1 MVKNACRSHAVGQTF
16 SCRSRPT
23 IQLSD
28 RSRAAQPPADRLDPV
43 AVSRRPT
50 GRKPDRRH
58 HDSRQRNHLAGLAKH
73 SRDGVEAVPREVS
86 ADDHGRGPDRRPE
99 HVPEQKGSIRHPSH
113 TCDPRDQ
120 RPQQPDPTPDEHR
133 RTAPSLDRGFRLR
146 PPILANPQANS
157 AVAQPRAKSPP
168 EFVTDRISCD
178 GGDERSRNHD
188 READVALRGGEPA
201 NEQGR
206 LPGKYKADERCRLR
220 RCQRRDDQ
228 VQPWRRQSGQ
238 AVDQCVHRGD
248 RIAAV
253 S

>member
-1 MVKNACRSHAVGQTF
+1 MTTAGAQIAAPSTF
-16 SCRSRPT
+16 QSRKVRYGIRVIPATPGTSARNSPTQRPT
-23 IQLSD
+23 STAGPPR
-28 RSRAAQPPADRLDPV
+28 RSIEASAFAHRSSPTH
-43 AVSRRPT
+43 RPT
-50 GRKPDRRH
+50 
-58 HDSRQRNHLAGLAKH
+58 
-73 SRDGVEAVPREVS
+73 
-86 ADDHGRGPDRRPE
+86 
-99 HVPEQKGSIRHPSH
+99 
-113 TCDPRDQ
+113 
-120 RPQQPDPTPDEHR
+120 
-133 RTAPSLDRGFRLR
+133 RLS
-146 PPILANPQANS
+146 P
-157 AVAQPRAKSPP
+157 QPRAKSPP